1 MAAFGG
7 GVSCLHFNLTFVA
20 VVLLAAL
27 LALKR
32 VSGFVTRFPLAAIL
46 CLGIAAAAPLGLFAH
61 KTHASR
67 PKTVTDSKAGEVT
80 APARRLELAAQG
92 SGTGQ
97 SVQETVNDDA
107 GMAAWRRGVEAA
119 LKNARD
125 PAPPSAP
132 PSASAQRPA
141 ESGSLAQAATIEQAK
156 DAPEEQ
162 PDAAA
167 RPHEEDAANPHA
179 EKTIDPF
186 ANSPVIDHPGRGRD
200 DGSVWGNGPIGVI
213 PFVKPEGP
221 PFGQMRVPNVP
232 RHFWEVRRFSF
243 WRGAHRV
250 AGIARS
256 GW

>member
-1 MAAFGG
+1 MAALGG
-7 GVSCLHFNLTFVA
+7 GVSCLRFSLTFVA
-20 VVLLAAL
+20 LVLLAAL

-32 VSGFVTRFPLAAIL
+32 VWGFVTRIPLAAIL
-46 CLGIAAAAPLGLFAH
+46 CLGLAAAAPLGLFAY

-67 PKTVTDSKAGEVT
+67 PKTVMDSKAGEVA
-80 APARRLELAAQG
+80 APARQLEIAAEG
-92 SGTGQ
+92 SDTGQ
-97 SVQETVNDDA
+97 SVQGTVNDDA
-107 GMAAWRRGVEAA
+107 DMAAWRRGVEAA

-125 PAPPSAP
+125 PAPAIAP
-132 PSASAQRPA
+132 ASASALRPA
-141 ESGSLAQAATIEQAK
+141 ESGSVDQAEDAAK
-156 DAPEEQ
+156 ER

-167 RPHEEDAANPHA
+167 RRGEDAANPQA

-186 ANSPVIDHPGRGRD
+186 ANSPLIDRPGQGGD
-200 DGSVWGNGPIGVI
+200 DRSVWGNGPIGVI

-221 PFGQMRVPNVP
+221 PFGQMRAPVVP

>member
-1 MAAFGG
+1 MSALLKYVKHTIF
-7 GVSCLHFNLTFVA
+7 LTTALALALYAGLLSLECVRMRNGDSIAPVPAKPKAA
-20 VVLLAAL
+20 VVP
-27 LALKR
+27 
-32 VSGFVTRFPLAAIL
+32 V
-46 CLGIAAAAPLGLFAH
+46 
-61 KTHASR
+61 
-67 PKTVTDSKAGEVT
+67 D
-80 APARRLELAAQG
+80 PARGVAEG
-92 SGTGQ
+92 PETGQ
-97 SVQETVNDDA
+97 SVQESVIDDA

-250 AGIARS
+250 EGIARS

>member
-1 MAAFGG
+1 M
-7 GVSCLHFNLTFVA
+7 
-20 VVLLAAL
+20 
-27 LALKR
+27 
-32 VSGFVTRFPLAAIL
+32 
-46 CLGIAAAAPLGLFAH
+46 
-61 KTHASR
+61 
-67 PKTVTDSKAGEVT
+67 DSKAGEVA
-80 APARRLELAAQG
+80 APARQLEIAAERPE
-92 SGTGQ
+92 TGQ
-97 SVQETVNDDA
+97 GVQESVIDDA

-125 PAPPSAP
+125 PAPASAP
-132 PSASAQRPA
+132 ASASALRPA
-141 ESGSLAQAATIEQAK
+141 ESGSVAQAATNVEAE
-156 DAPEEQ
+156 DAPKEQ

-167 RPHEEDAANPHA
+167 RPRGEDAANPQA
-179 EKTIDPF
+179 EKAIDPF
-186 ANSPVIDHPGRGRD
+186 ANSPLIDRPGQGGE

-221 PFGQMRVPNVP
+221 PFGQMRVPVVP